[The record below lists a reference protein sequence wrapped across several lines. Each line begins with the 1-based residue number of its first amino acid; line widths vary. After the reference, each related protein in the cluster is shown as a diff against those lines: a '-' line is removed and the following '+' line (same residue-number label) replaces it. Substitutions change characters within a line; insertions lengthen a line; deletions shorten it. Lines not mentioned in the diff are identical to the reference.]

1 MSRYALTV
9 TGDTLDELYSTA
21 AHIADVYYGRS
32 TPAVAVKVSDV
43 GQVTA
48 SLAPVNVP
56 AQPAEPGDDDGAAS
70 ADAPAFDKA
79 GTPWDKR
86 IHSSSKAINEDG
98 TWRKRR
104 NLADITYTTVMAE
117 LAQQTPGA
125 LPAAP
130 PVVPST
136 PAVPEVPTI
145 PMPASIPAVPA
156 SPGIVDQGPI
166 PVPTP
171 AVVSIPPVATPV
183 AIPAAPVAAVP
194 AVPEAAPV
202 AVPSNFGQMMVKVA
216 EAMKAGKFT
225 SDQLNAWVTSPA
237 PEGWGMANINQFSA
251 DPAKTD
257 LFLNWLRGAGL
268 VE

>member
-1 MSRYALTV
+1 MPRYSFAV
-9 TGDTLDELYSTA
+9 SAETLDELYSSVAAFLDNRPTA
-21 AHIADVYYGRS
+21 L
-32 TPAVAVKVSDV
+32 PASVQVSV
-43 GQVTA
+43 GPSGGLTA

-56 AQPAEPGDDDGAAS
+56 APPAEPGDDDGVAS

-136 PAVPEVPTI
+136 PAVPEVPSI
-145 PMPASIPAVPA
+145 PVPASIPAVPA
-156 SPGIVDQGPI
+156 SPGVVDQGPI

-171 AVVSIPPVATPV
+171 AVVSIPPVATSV